1 MPFPPDNRKG
11 VLPVTVEA
19 RRRRGALMKSRAQ
32 QTIELALMYLVLLA
46 MAACFIVPFFWLL
59 SSSLKRPSELFEI
72 PVRWIPREI
81 QFDNYKKM
89 FDTIP
94 FFLYLR
100 NTMFL
105 VVNNIIGSLISCSLV
120 GYGFSRLRWPGRD
133 KIFVLV
139 LITMILPYQVTMIPL
154 FVQFQKMGW
163 VGSFLPLTVP
173 NYFGNP
179 FFIFLMRQFFMGIPN
194 DLSEASRIDGA
205 GEFRIYWQICMPLAR
220 PALATVAIFAFL
232 RSWND
237 FIGPLIYLQSDKLY
251 TLSVGVQLIRS
262 RLDPKW
268 EVLMAAGVVMVL
280 PVLVIFF
287 LLQKYF
293 IQGIAL
299 SGIKG

>member
-1 MPFPPDNRKG
+1 MT
-11 VLPVTVEA
+11 VLSRA
-19 RRRRGALMKSRAQ
+19 RRGAPYRGRAQ
-32 QTIELALMYLVLLA
+32 EAVERIVMYLVLIF
-46 MAACFIVPFFWLL
+46 MAACFVVPFFWLL

-72 PVRWIPREI
+72 PVRWIPKEI

-105 VVNNIIGSLISCSLV
+105 VLNNILGSLISSSLV
-120 GYGFSRLRWPGRD
+120 AYGFSRLRWPGRD
-133 KIFVLV
+133 KVFVLV
-139 LITMILPYQVTMIPL
+139 LITMILPYQVRMIPL

-163 VGSFLPLTVP
+163 VGTFLPLTVP
-173 NYFGNP
+173 LYFGNP
-179 FFIFLMRQFFMGIPN
+179 FFIFLMRQFFSGIPN

-205 GEFRIYWQICMPLAR
+205 GEFRIYWQICMPLAK
-220 PALATVAIFAFL
+220 PALATVSIFAFL
-232 RSWND
+232 SSWND

-251 TLSVGVQLIRS
+251 TLSIGIQLIRS
-262 RLDPKW
+262 KLDPKW

-280 PVLVIFF
+280 PVLIIFF

>member
-1 MPFPPDNRKG
+1 MKG
-11 VLPVTVEA
+11 RVQE
-19 RRRRGALMKSRAQ
+19 
-32 QTIELALMYLVLLA
+32 TIELALMYLVLLA
-46 MAACFIVPFFWLL
+46 MAACFIVPLFWLL
-59 SSSLKRPSELFEI
+59 SSSLKRPSELFEV

-100 NTMFL
+100 NTLFL
-105 VVNNIIGSLISCSLV
+105 VVNNILGSLISASLV

-133 KIFVLV
+133 KLFVLV

-154 FVQFQKMGW
+154 FLQFQRLGW

-179 FFIFLMRQFFMGIPN
+179 FFIFLMRQFFMGVPN

-205 GEFRIYWQICMPLAR
+205 GEFRIYWQICMPLAK

-237 FIGPLIYLQSDKLY
+237 FIGPLLYLNSPEKFTVAIGLA
-251 TLSVGVQLIRS
+251 TFRSVMRTRYDL
-262 RLDPKW
+262 
-268 EVLMAAGVVMVL
+268 LMAASAAMILPIVVL
-280 PVLVIFF
+280 FF
-287 LLQKYF
+287 FAQRYF
-293 IQGIAL
+293 IQGVVL
-299 SGIKG
+299 SGLKG